1 MSKYDSIINYDYK
14 MFHPRMS
21 IENRSAQFAPFSAL
35 TGFSDLI
42 KEEEKIKVPKKEILD
57 ETKEIL
63 DSKLKLIRYNLKKR
77 PIIKI
82 TYYENNDYK
91 EIEEVIKKIDFYHHY
106 LILENN
112 IKIKIDD
119 ISNLDSQDINFFDI
133 I

>member
-63 DSKLKLIRYNLKKR
+63 DSKLKLICYNLKKR

-91 EIEEVIKKIDFYHHY
+91 EIEEVIKKIDFYRHY
-106 LILENN
+106 LVLENN